1 MGEAIPRGNNNI
13 ANNTDSLCNDLI
25 LTLDGI
31 NGDASPLPEGEEP
44 GVGSLGALG
53 SPPSLLLASQKAEDL
68 RYAYL
73 ISRGKLLPTL
83 SLGGGVSTNF
93 YRNLSLGGSVEPFG
107 RQLHNNL
114 GEYVYLSLSIPIF
127 NPSSWRSAKRAKGE
141 WKKAMLDLDN
151 ERRKWNDD
159 YVQAV
164 ADRDGYRKETTQME
178 RKVASDSLAYHLSMR
193 KYEEGMLSTFDL
205 HESAQTLLESRI
217 KLLQTRL
224 LYAMKQRLVR
234 YYEGESLW

>member
-1 MGEAIPRGNNNI
+1 
-13 ANNTDSLCNDLI
+13 
-25 LTLDGI
+25 
-31 NGDASPLPEGEEP
+31 
-44 GVGSLGALG
+44 
-53 SPPSLLLASQKAEDL
+53 
-68 RYAYL
+68 
-73 ISRGKLLPTL
+73 
-83 SLGGGVSTNF
+83 
-93 YRNLSLGGSVEPFG
+93 
-107 RQLHNNL
+107 
-114 GEYVYLSLSIPIF
+114 
-127 NPSSWRSAKRAKGE
+127 
-141 WKKAMLDLDN
+141 MLDLDD
-151 ERRKWNDD
+151 ERRKWNDY

-178 RKVASDSLAYHLSMR
+178 RKVDSDSLAYHLSMR